1 MNFDW
6 MDCGSGYYRCATDK
20 PVTIKAFDFGSTSA
34 HSARITDMGYIM
46 HRAGQYEGHI
56 YGSVNQDAMPKGF
69 NTLEAAK
76 RYVEE
81 QALLGLTLNK
91 LTR

>member
-6 MDCGSGYYRCATDK
+6 MDCGSGYSRCTSTE
-20 PVTIKAFDFGSTSA
+20 PVTVKAFNFGGTGV
-34 HSARITDMGYIM
+34 HDARITDMGYIM
-46 HRAGQYEGHI
+46 RVAGQYRGNV
-56 YGSVNQDAMPKGF
+56 YGSVNPDAPAKDF
-69 NTLEAAK
+69 NTIDAAK

-81 QALLGLTLNK
+81 QALVGLTLNR

>member
-1 MNFDW
+1 MKFDW
-6 MDCGSGYYRCATDK
+6 MDCGSGYHRCTTDK
-20 PVTIKAFDFGSTSA
+20 PVTIKAFNFGGTGT
-34 HSARITDMGYIM
+34 HNARITDMGYIM

-76 RYVEE
+76 AYVEQ
-81 QALLGLTLNK
+81 QAQVGLTLNK

>member
-1 MNFDW
+1 MKFDW

-20 PVTIKAFDFGSTSA
+20 PVPIKTLEWGGNMRNATV
-34 HSARITDMGYIM
+34 TDMGYIM
-46 HRAGQYEGHI
+46 RVAGLYRGHI
-56 YGSVNQDAMPKGF
+56 YGTVHPDSPAKDF
-69 NTLEAAK
+69 NTIEAAK

-81 QALLGLTLNK
+81 QALVGLALNK

>member
-6 MDCGSGYYRCATDK
+6 MDCGSGYSRCTTDK
-20 PVTIKAFDFGSTSA
+20 PVKIKILEWSA
-34 HSARITDMGYIM
+34 HMRTTLVTDMGYIM

-81 QALLGLTLNK
+81 QALIGLTLNK

>member
-1 MNFDW
+1 MKFDW
-6 MDCGSGYYRCATDK
+6 MDCGSGYFRCATYE
-20 PVTIKAFDFGSTSA
+20 PVKIKALSFDGTMQD
-34 HSARITDMGYIM
+34 ARITDMGYIM

-81 QALLGLTLNK
+81 QALIGLTLNK

>member
-1 MNFDW
+1 MKFDW
-6 MDCGSGYYRCATDK
+6 MDCGSGYHRCTTDK
-20 PVTIKAFDFGSTSA
+20 PVKIKTLEWSGMFTNTFVQ
-34 HSARITDMGYIM
+34 DMGYIM
-46 HRAGQYEGHI
+46 PKDGRVLACT
-56 YGSVNQDAMPKGF
+56 YGTVHPESPGAWFDNID
-69 NTLEAAK
+69 EAK

>member
-1 MNFDW
+1 MKFDW
-6 MDCGSGYYRCATDK
+6 MDCGSGYYRCSSIE
-20 PVTIKAFDFGSTSA
+20 PVTVKSFNFGGTGV
-34 HSARITDMGYIM
+34 HDARIRDMGYIM
-46 HRAGQYEGHI
+46 HRGGQYQGHI

-76 RYVEE
+76 AYVEE
-81 QALLGLTLNK
+81 QALLGLTLNR

>member
-20 PVTIKAFDFGSTSA
+20 PVHIKTLEFGGMFTNKFVQ
-34 HSARITDMGYIM
+34 DMGYIM
-46 HRAGQYEGHI
+46 RVAGQYRGNV
-56 YGSVNQDAMPKGF
+56 YGSVNPDAPAKDF
-69 NTLEAAK
+69 NTIDAAK
-76 RYVEE
+76 RYVEQ
-81 QALLGLTLNK
+81 QALLGLTLNR

>member
-6 MDCGSGYYRCATDK
+6 MDCGSGYYRCASDR
-20 PVTIKAFDFGSTSA
+20 PVQVKSRVWGGMGYGTTTV
-34 HSARITDMGYIM
+34 TDMGYIM
-46 HRAGQYEGHI
+46 HRAGQYDGHI
-56 YGSVNQDAMPKGF
+56 YGSVNQDAMPKSF
-69 NTLEAAK
+69 NTIEAAK

>member
-1 MNFDW
+1 MNFHWRDTPTY
-6 MDCGSGYYRCATDK
+6 CRCTSTA
-20 PVTIKAFDFGSTSA
+20 PVEIKVFDFGSTA
-34 HSARITDMGYIM
+34 THPARITDMGYIM
-46 HRAGQYEGHI
+46 RRAGHYEGHI
-56 YGSVNQDAMPKGF
+56 YGSVNQDAMPKNF

-81 QALLGLTLNK
+81 QALIGLTLNK

>member
-1 MNFDW
+1 MKFDW

-20 PVTIKAFDFGSTSA
+20 PVKINTLEFSGRLTATSV
-34 HSARITDMGYIM
+34 SDMGYIM
-46 HRAGQYEGHI
+46 RVAGQYQAHI
-56 YGSVNQDAMPKGF
+56 YGSVNQDAMPKSF
-69 NTLEAAK
+69 NTIEAAK

-81 QALLGLTLNK
+81 QALIGLTLNK

>member
-6 MDCGSGYYRCATDK
+6 MDCGSGYSRCTSTE
-20 PVTIKAFDFGSTSA
+20 PVTVKVFDFGSTVP
-34 HSARITDMGYIM
+34 HNARITDMGYIM

-76 RYVEE
+76 RYVEQ
-81 QALLGLTLNK
+81 QALLGLTLNR

>member
-6 MDCGSGYYRCATDK
+6 MDCGSGYYRCAIDK
-20 PVTIKAFDFGSTSA
+20 PVKIKVLEWSSQMRTTSV
-34 HSARITDMGYIM
+34 TDMGYITA
-46 HRAGQYEGHI
+46 RDGRFLACI
-56 YGSVNQDAMPKGF
+56 YGSVHPDSPGAWFDNID
-69 NTLEAAK
+69 EAK

-81 QALLGLTLNK
+81 QALAGLTLNK